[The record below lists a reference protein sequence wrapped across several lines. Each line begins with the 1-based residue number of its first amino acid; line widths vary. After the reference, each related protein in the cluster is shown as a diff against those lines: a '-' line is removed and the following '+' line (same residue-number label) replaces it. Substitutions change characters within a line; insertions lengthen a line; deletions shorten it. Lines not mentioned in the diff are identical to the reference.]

1 MGLDLEYLPGQTPI
15 DEDDKQGLLM
25 PTIST
30 RRELDEFE
38 QLNIEQAVQWTLSRR
53 FRQEDIL
60 TERFVREVHKR
71 MFGNVWAWAGEFRKT
86 DSNIGGDKLQI
97 GVELK
102 KLLDD
107 TGYWITNDVHSLD
120 DIALRFKHRIVSIH
134 CFPNGNGR
142 HSRLMADIVIE
153 QVFRGKHFSWGSG
166 DLCAQGNPRDRY
178 LQAVRAADHGD
189 YTLLSEF
196 ARS

>member
-1 MGLDLEYLPGQTPI
+1 MGLDFEYLPGQTPI
-15 DEDDKQGLLM
+15 DDDDQQGLRV

-30 RRELDEFE
+30 RGELNEFE
-38 QLNIEQAVQWTLSRR
+38 QLNIEQAVQWALSRR

-60 TERFVREVHKR
+60 TERFVRDVHKR
-71 MFGNVWAWAGEFRKT
+71 MFGTVWAWAGEFRKT
-86 DSNIGGDKLQI
+86 DTNIGVDKWQI
-97 GVELK
+97 GAELRN
-102 KLLDD
+102 LLDD
-107 TGYWITNDVHSLD
+107 TGYWITNDVYSPD

-142 HSRLMADIVIE
+142 HSRLMADIIIE
-153 QVFRGKHFSWGSG
+153 QVFRGKYFSWGSG
-166 DLCAQGNPRDRY
+166 DLCAQGNTRARY
-178 LQAVRAADHGD
+178 LRAVKAADRGE